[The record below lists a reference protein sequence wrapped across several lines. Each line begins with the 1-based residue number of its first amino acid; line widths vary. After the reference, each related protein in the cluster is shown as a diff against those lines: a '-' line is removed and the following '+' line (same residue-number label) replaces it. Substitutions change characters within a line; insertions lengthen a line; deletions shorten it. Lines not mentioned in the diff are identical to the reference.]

1 MLRSGGME
9 RMQQLMLLFFAGYV
23 DMCIN
28 SYAHCGYEGQV
39 TWMKEVYG
47 TSVGGTFK
55 SRLSHL
61 PNCWKG
67 LSLLLGETKLFW
79 NHSWTN
85 TSGRFLWLKVQFLP
99 NHQTFLTSEIAVSH
113 LRTVSKPLRTK
124 AELSAL
130 PLHSNQ
136 HLLPGAHFPGEGHIS
151 FHMWLPLCGL
161 PNLLSTGFF
170 HVVAEYLQLSA
181 YYSVLELPWKI
192 RETWGS

>member
-1 MLRSGGME
+1 M
-9 RMQQLMLLFFAGYV
+9 

-28 SYAHCGYEGQV
+28 SYAHCGYEVQV
-39 TWMKEVYG
+39 TWMKGACG

-55 SRLSHL
+55 SPLSHL
-61 PNCWKG
+61 PIFWKG
-67 LSLLLGETKLFW
+67 LTLLSWETKLFW

-85 TSGRFLWLKVQFLP
+85 TSGRLLWLKVQFIP
-99 NHQTFLTSEIAVSH
+99 NHQTFLTPRNAVSH
-113 LRTVSKPLRTK
+113 LRTVSKPSRTK

-130 PLHSNQ
+130 PLCSNQ
-136 HLLPGAHFPGEGHIS
+136 HLLLGAHFPGECHIS

-161 PNLLSTGFF
+161 PNLLSAGFF
-170 HVVAEYLQLSA
+170 HVVAEDLQLCA